1 MTRIPRQHGRGERGF
16 TLIELAVVMIVA
28 AVVTVVVAIG
38 IGNIRG
44 ASVQAESGKL
54 AVAIRYLY
62 NLSVLNGKVYR
73 LVIDLDGGTYWG
85 EEQESRDPCK
95 SFQLPGEGEEMTA
108 DSKPADEKKAG
119 KSGEEGEEQQPKAT
133 FGAAKTRLLKKRKLD
148 KGIIFGGVMTSHQ
161 GELARGGQAHIH
173 FFPNG
178 TAERAMVYVQV
189 KDDEDDVMTIE
200 VLALQGSARIHPV
213 QLQLDEFFD
222 QG

>member
-1 MTRIPRQHGRGERGF
+1 M
-16 TLIELAVVMIVA
+16 VVA
-28 AVVTVVVAIG
+28 ATVTVVVAIG

-73 LVIDLDGGTYWG
+73 LVIDMDGGAYWG

-95 SFQLPGEGEEMTA
+95 AFQLPGEDEEMTA
-108 DSKPADEKKAG
+108 DGKAVDEEAAKKDAEDGKKAPA
-119 KSGEEGEEQQPKAT
+119 KSG
-133 FGAAKTRLLKKRKLD
+133 FGAAKTKLLKKRKLD
-148 KGIIFGGVMTSHQ
+148 KGIIFTGVMTSHQ
-161 GELARGGQAHIH
+161 GELATNGQAHIH

-178 TAERAMVYVQV
+178 TAERAMVYVGV
-189 KDDEDDVMTIE
+189 KNDEEDVMTVE

-213 QLQLDEFFD
+213 ALNMDEFFD

>member
-1 MTRIPRQHGRGERGF
+1 MHHRSWHPSKQHGF
-16 TLIELAVVMIVA
+16 TLIELAVVMLVA
-28 AVVTVVVAIG
+28 AVVTTVVAVG
-38 IGNIRG
+38 VGNIRG

-73 LVIDLDGGTYWG
+73 LVLDMDSGTYWG

-95 SFQLPGEGEEMTA
+95 AFQLPGEGEEMTA
-108 DSKPADEKKAG
+108 DAKPVDEKAAKKAEEDPEAPPK
-119 KSGEEGEEQQPKAT
+119 KSG

-148 KGIIFGGVMTSHQ
+148 KGIIFSGVMTSHQ
-161 GELARGGQAHIH
+161 GELATAGQAHIH

-178 TAERAMVYVQV
+178 TAERAMVYVRV
-189 KDDEDDVMTIE
+189 ADDEEDIMTVE
-200 VLALQGSARIHPV
+200 VLPLQGSARIHPIE
-213 QLQLDEFFD
+213 LELDEFFD